1 MCEVDAAGAVVVVDA
16 EEDAKGAG
24 PAEQRGRRAAEG
36 DAATATSAWS
46 ARIECAVLHFMESM
60 DESIRAVYG
69 EFTPT
74 IAFACWK
81 SEYVMCCVR
90 PSLHFVH
97 VRENPGA
104 HGARYLS
111 AGGRTRCGAHV
122 RGEPELATAKAERT
136 AALGWAQ
143 RVSVLG
149 RALNR

>member
-1 MCEVDAAGAVVVVDA
+1 MCVMVCVCVCEVDAVVVVVVVDA

-104 HGARYLS
+104 HGARYFERGW
-111 AGGRTRCGAHV
+111 AHAMRRTRTRRARAGD
-122 RGEPELATAKAERT
+122 GEKRSGL
-136 AALGWAQ
+136 LLWGGH
-143 RVSVLG
+143 SV
-149 RALNR
+149 